1 MDLSTWLLFSSI
13 ALVATISPGPAVL
26 LSVTNS
32 LTHGFTKSIF
42 SSLGNITGI
51 FVVSSATALGL
62 GAVLQRSRSKP
73 DRGFASLKCK
83 VSNQQ
88 KEPVIEY
95 GYRYLIACK
104 NFEMPRFQN

>member
-1 MDLSTWLLFSSI
+1 MELSTWLLFSSI

-62 GAVLQRSRSKP
+62 GAVLQTSTLL
-73 DRGFASLKCK
+73 FTILKF
-83 VSNQQ
+83 SGA
-88 KEPVIEY
+88 I
-95 GYRYLIACK
+95 YLIYLGIRQWHSKC
-104 NFEMPRFQN
+104 NVFG